1 MEIEEIFKSFNDRLL
16 DKHKRLKNEVT
27 KEKLSTLGE
36 FFMSRHLTDVEM
48 ESFLPKG
55 IAAVD
60 GSNNSYGGADPN
72 IIHFLRACYI
82 PDMKR
87 EMVEEVRILSPLVD
101 TEVSP
106 KSELSR
112 LEVIAAKAGLEKYD
126 SKALLMDGGLIR
138 YIADAEDEYNELLAL
153 VKERDT
159 LFMGV
164 IEDMK
169 SRSVA
174 KALRIEGCFDRE
186 LFFGKLAPGE
196 AFFLYD
202 RFNLKKE
209 SAISTIYLRPGNDP
223 MAISIDF
230 PTFLVDKRELITNLV
245 RTLTP
250 DMSRGIPFILDIVDK
265 YAKVTDKDMQYFIKK
280 YISEDV
286 KRLYLDEARQKRWM

>member
-16 DKHKRLKNEVT
+16 DKHKKLKNEVT
-27 KEKLSTLGE
+27 KEKLLTLGE
-36 FFMSRHLTDVEM
+36 FYMSRHLTDEEM
-48 ESFLPKG
+48 NSFLPKG

-87 EMVEEVRILSPLVD
+87 DRVEEVRILSPLVD
-101 TEVSP
+101 VEVSP
-106 KSELSR
+106 KSELSK
-112 LEVIAAKAGLEKYD
+112 LELIAAMKGLEKYD

-138 YIADAEDEYNELLAL
+138 YILDAEDEYNELLEL
-153 VKERDT
+153 VKDRDT

-169 SRSVA
+169 SHSIS
-174 KALRIEGCFDRE
+174 KALDVDGFDRE
-186 LFFGKLAPGE
+186 LLFGKLAPGE
-196 AFFLYD
+196 AFFLHD
-202 RFNLKKE
+202 ELNLKKE
-209 SAISTIYLRPGNDP
+209 SSISTIYLRPGNDP

-230 PTFLVDKRELITNLV
+230 PNFLGDKRELITNLV

>member
-16 DKHKRLKNEVT
+16 DKHKKLKNEVT
-27 KEKLSTLGE
+27 KEKLLALGE
-36 FFMSRHLTDVEM
+36 FYMSRHLTDEEM
-48 ESFLPKG
+48 NSFLPKG

-87 EMVEEVRILSPLVD
+87 DRVEEVRILSPLVD
-101 TEVSP
+101 VEVSP
-106 KSELSR
+106 KSELSK
-112 LEVIAAKAGLEKYD
+112 LELIAAMKGLEKYD

-138 YIADAEDEYNELLAL
+138 YILDAEDEYNELLEL

-169 SRSVA
+169 SRSIS
-174 KALRIEGCFDRE
+174 KALDVDGFDRE
-186 LFFGKLAPGE
+186 LLFGKLAPGE
-196 AFFLYD
+196 AFFLHD
-202 RFNLKKE
+202 ELNLKKE
-209 SAISTIYLRPGNDP
+209 SSISTIYLRPGNDP

-230 PTFLVDKRELITNLV
+230 PNFLGDKRELITNLV

>member
-16 DKHKRLKNEVT
+16 DKHKKLKNEVT
-27 KEKLSTLGE
+27 KEKLLTLGE
-36 FFMSRHLTDVEM
+36 FYMSRHLTDEEM
-48 ESFLPKG
+48 NSFLPKG

-87 EMVEEVRILSPLVD
+87 DRVEEVRILSPLVD
-101 TEVSP
+101 VEVSP
-106 KSELSR
+106 KSELSK
-112 LEVIAAKAGLEKYD
+112 LELIAAMKGLEKYD

-138 YIADAEDEYNELLAL
+138 YILDAEDEYNELLEL

-169 SRSVA
+169 SRSIS
-174 KALRIEGCFDRE
+174 KALDVDGFDRE
-186 LFFGKLAPGE
+186 LLFGKLAPGE
-196 AFFLYD
+196 AFFLHD
-202 RFNLKKE
+202 ELNLKKE
-209 SAISTIYLRPGNDP
+209 SSISTIYLRPGNDP

-230 PTFLVDKRELITNLV
+230 PNFLGDKRELITNLV

>member
-16 DKHKRLKNEVT
+16 DKHKKLKNEVT
-27 KEKLSTLGE
+27 KEKLLTLGE
-36 FFMSRHLTDVEM
+36 FYMSRHLTDEEM
-48 ESFLPKG
+48 NSFLPKG

-87 EMVEEVRILSPLVD
+87 DRVEEVRILSPLVD
-101 TEVSP
+101 VEVSP
-106 KSELSR
+106 KSELSK
-112 LEVIAAKAGLEKYD
+112 LELIAAMKGLEKYD

-138 YIADAEDEYNELLAL
+138 YILDAEDEYNELLEL
-153 VKERDT
+153 VKERNT

-169 SRSVA
+169 SRSIS
-174 KALRIEGCFDRE
+174 KALDIDGFDRE
-186 LFFGKLAPGE
+186 LLFGKLAPGE
-196 AFFLYD
+196 AFFLND
-202 RFNLKKE
+202 ELNLKKE
-209 SAISTIYLRPGNDP
+209 SSISTIYLRPGNDP

-230 PTFLVDKRELITNLV
+230 PNFLGDKRELITNLV

>member
-16 DKHKRLKNEVT
+16 DKHKKLKEEVT

-36 FFMSRHLTDVEM
+36 FYMSRHLTDAEM
-48 ESFLPKG
+48 NSFLPKG

-87 EMVEEVRILSPLVD
+87 DRVEEVRILSPLVD
-101 TEVSP
+101 VEVSP
-106 KSELSR
+106 KSELSK
-112 LEVIAAKAGLEKYD
+112 LEVIAAKKGLEKYD
-126 SKALLMDGGLIR
+126 SKALLMDGGFIR
-138 YIADAEDEYNELLAL
+138 YILDAEDEYNELLEL

-169 SRSVA
+169 SRSIS
-174 KALRIEGCFDRE
+174 KALDVDGFDRE
-186 LFFGKLAPGE
+186 LLFGKLAPGE
-196 AFFLYD
+196 AFFLHD
-202 RFNLKKE
+202 ELNLKKE
-209 SAISTIYLRPGNDP
+209 SSISTIYLRPGNDP

-230 PTFLVDKRELITNLV
+230 PNFLSDKRELITNLV

>member
-16 DKHKRLKNEVT
+16 DKHKKLKNEVT
-27 KEKLSTLGE
+27 KEKLLTLGE
-36 FFMSRHLTDVEM
+36 FYMSRHLTDEEM
-48 ESFLPKG
+48 NSFLPKG

-87 EMVEEVRILSPLVD
+87 DRVEEVRILSPLVD
-101 TEVSP
+101 VEVSP

-112 LEVIAAKAGLEKYD
+112 LELIAAMKGLEKYD

-138 YIADAEDEYNELLAL
+138 YILDAEDEYNELLEL

-169 SRSVA
+169 SRSIS
-174 KALRIEGCFDRE
+174 KALDVDGFDRE
-186 LFFGKLAPGE
+186 LLFGKLAPGE
-196 AFFLYD
+196 AFFLHD
-202 RFNLKKE
+202 ELNLKKE
-209 SAISTIYLRPGNDP
+209 SSISTIYLRPGNDP

-230 PTFLVDKRELITNLV
+230 PNFLGDKRELITNLV

>member
-16 DKHKRLKNEVT
+16 DKHKRLKKEVT

-138 YIADAEDEYNELLAL
+138 YIADAEDEYNELLEL

-174 KALRIEGCFDRE
+174 KKLEIDGFDRE

-202 RFNLKKE
+202 EFNLKKE
-209 SAISTIYLRPGNDP
+209 SSISTIYLRPGNDP

-245 RTLTP
+245 LTLTP

>member
-16 DKHKRLKNEVT
+16 DKHKKLKNEAT
-27 KEKLSTLGE
+27 KEKLLTLGE
-36 FFMSRHLTDVEM
+36 FYMSRHLTDEEM
-48 ESFLPKG
+48 NSFLPKG

-87 EMVEEVRILSPLVD
+87 DRVEEVRILSPLVD
-101 TEVSP
+101 VEVSP
-106 KSELSR
+106 KSELSK
-112 LEVIAAKAGLEKYD
+112 LELIAAMKGLEKYD

-138 YIADAEDEYNELLAL
+138 YILDAEDEYNELLEL

-169 SRSVA
+169 SRSIS
-174 KALRIEGCFDRE
+174 KALDVDGFDRE
-186 LFFGKLAPGE
+186 LLFGKLAQGE
-196 AFFLYD
+196 AFFLHD
-202 RFNLKKE
+202 ELNLKKE
-209 SAISTIYLRPGNDP
+209 SSISTIYLRPGNDP

-230 PTFLVDKRELITNLV
+230 PNFLGDKRELITNLV

>member
-16 DKHKRLKNEVT
+16 DKHKKLKNEAT

-36 FFMSRHLTDVEM
+36 FYMSRHLTDEEM
-48 ESFLPKG
+48 NSFLPKG

-87 EMVEEVRILSPLVD
+87 DRVEEVRILSPLVD
-101 TEVSP
+101 VEVSP
-106 KSELSR
+106 KSELSK
-112 LEVIAAKAGLEKYD
+112 LELIAAMKGLEKYD

-138 YIADAEDEYNELLAL
+138 YILDAEDEYNELLEL
-153 VKERDT
+153 VKETDT

-169 SRSVA
+169 SRSIS
-174 KALRIEGCFDRE
+174 KALDVDGFDRE
-186 LFFGKLAPGE
+186 LLFGKLAPGE
-196 AFFLYD
+196 AFFLHD
-202 RFNLKKE
+202 ELNLKKE
-209 SAISTIYLRPGNDP
+209 SSISTIYLRPGNDP

-230 PTFLVDKRELITNLV
+230 PNFLGDKRELITNLV

>member
-16 DKHKRLKNEVT
+16 DKHKKLKNEAT

-36 FFMSRHLTDVEM
+36 FYMSRHLTDEEM
-48 ESFLPKG
+48 NSFLPKG

-87 EMVEEVRILSPLVD
+87 DRVEEVRILSPLVD
-101 TEVSP
+101 VEVSP
-106 KSELSR
+106 KSELSK
-112 LEVIAAKAGLEKYD
+112 LELIAAMKGLEKYD

-138 YIADAEDEYNELLAL
+138 YILDAEDEYNELLEL

-169 SRSVA
+169 SRSIS
-174 KALRIEGCFDRE
+174 KALDIDGFDRE
-186 LFFGKLAPGE
+186 LLFGKLAPGE
-196 AFFLYD
+196 AFFLHD
-202 RFNLKKE
+202 ELNLKKE
-209 SAISTIYLRPGNDP
+209 SSISTIYLRPGNDP

-230 PTFLVDKRELITNLV
+230 PNFLGDKRELITNLV

>member
-16 DKHKRLKNEVT
+16 DKHKRLKTEVT
-27 KEKLSTLGE
+27 KEKLSALGE
-36 FFMSRHLTDVEM
+36 FFMSRHLTDEEM
-48 ESFLPKG
+48 GSFLPKG

-101 TEVSP
+101 VEVSP
-106 KSELSR
+106 KSELSK
-112 LEVIAAKAGLEKYD
+112 LEVIVAKKGLLKYD

-138 YIADAEDEYNELLAL
+138 YIADAEDEYKELLQL
-153 VKERDT
+153 VKERGT

-174 KALRIEGCFDRE
+174 KKLGIDGFDRE

-202 RFNLKKE
+202 EFNLKKE

-230 PTFLVDKRELITNLV
+230 PTFSVDKRELITNLV
-245 RTLTP
+245 CTLTP

-286 KRLYLDEARQKRWM
+286 KRLYLDEVRQKRWM

>member
-1 MEIEEIFKSFNDRLL
+1 MEIEEIFKYFNDRLL
-16 DKHKRLKNEVT
+16 DKHKKLKNEVT
-27 KEKLSTLGE
+27 KEKLLTLGE
-36 FFMSRHLTDVEM
+36 FYMSRHLTDEEM
-48 ESFLPKG
+48 NSFLPKG

-87 EMVEEVRILSPLVD
+87 DRVEEVRILSPLVD
-101 TEVSP
+101 VEVSP
-106 KSELSR
+106 KSELSK
-112 LEVIAAKAGLEKYD
+112 LELIAAMKGLEKYD

-138 YIADAEDEYNELLAL
+138 YILDAEDEYNELLEL

-169 SRSVA
+169 SRSIS
-174 KALRIEGCFDRE
+174 KALDVDGFDRE
-186 LFFGKLAPGE
+186 LLFGKLAPGE
-196 AFFLYD
+196 AFFLHD
-202 RFNLKKE
+202 ELNLKKE
-209 SAISTIYLRPGNDP
+209 SSISTIYLRPGNDP

-230 PTFLVDKRELITNLV
+230 PNFLGDKRELITNLV

>member
-16 DKHKRLKNEVT
+16 DKHKKLKNEVT
-27 KEKLSTLGE
+27 KEKLLTLGE
-36 FFMSRHLTDVEM
+36 FYMSRHLTDEEM
-48 ESFLPKG
+48 NSFLPKG

-87 EMVEEVRILSPLVD
+87 DRVEEVRILSPLVD
-101 TEVSP
+101 VEVSP
-106 KSELSR
+106 KSELSK
-112 LEVIAAKAGLEKYD
+112 LELIAAMKGLEKYD

-138 YIADAEDEYNELLAL
+138 YILDAEDEYNELLEL
-153 VKERDT
+153 VKERNT

-169 SRSVA
+169 SRSIS
-174 KALRIEGCFDRE
+174 KALDVDGFDRE
-186 LFFGKLAPGE
+186 LLFGKLAPGE
-196 AFFLYD
+196 AFFLHD
-202 RFNLKKE
+202 ELNLKKE
-209 SAISTIYLRPGNDP
+209 SSISTIYLRPGNDP

-230 PTFLVDKRELITNLV
+230 PNFLGDKRELITNLV

-265 YAKVTDKDMQYFIKK
+265 YAKVTDKDMQYFMKK

>member
-16 DKHKRLKNEVT
+16 DKHKKLKNEVT
-27 KEKLSTLGE
+27 KEKLLTLGE
-36 FFMSRHLTDVEM
+36 FYMSRHLTDEEM
-48 ESFLPKG
+48 KSFLPKG

-72 IIHFLRACYI
+72 IIYFLRACYI

-87 EMVEEVRILSPLVD
+87 DRVEEVRILSPLVD
-101 TEVSP
+101 VEVSP
-106 KSELSR
+106 KSELSK
-112 LEVIAAKAGLEKYD
+112 LELIAAMKGLEKYD

-138 YIADAEDEYNELLAL
+138 YILDAEDEYNELLEL

-169 SRSVA
+169 SRSIS
-174 KALRIEGCFDRE
+174 KALDVDGFDRE
-186 LFFGKLAPGE
+186 LLFGKLAPGE
-196 AFFLYD
+196 AFFLHD
-202 RFNLKKE
+202 ELNLKKE
-209 SAISTIYLRPGNDP
+209 SSISTIYLRPGNDP

-230 PTFLVDKRELITNLV
+230 PNFLGDKRELITNLV

>member
-16 DKHKRLKNEVT
+16 DKHKRMKNEVT
-27 KEKLSTLGE
+27 KEKLSALGE
-36 FFMSRHLTDVEM
+36 FFMSRHLTDEEM

-82 PDMKR
+82 PDMNR

-101 TEVSP
+101 VEISP
-106 KSELSR
+106 KSELSK
-112 LEVIAAKAGLEKYD
+112 LEVIAAKKGLEKYD

-138 YIADAEDEYNELLAL
+138 YIADAEDEYNELLQL

-174 KALRIEGCFDRE
+174 KKLGIDGFDRE

-202 RFNLKKE
+202 EFNLKKE

-230 PTFLVDKRELITNLV
+230 PSVSVDKRELITNLV

-250 DMSRGIPFILDIVDK
+250 DMSRGIPFVLDIVDK

>member
-16 DKHKRLKNEVT
+16 DKHKRLKTEVT
-27 KEKLSTLGE
+27 KEKLSALGE
-36 FFMSRHLTDVEM
+36 FFMSRHLTDEEM

-87 EMVEEVRILSPLVD
+87 DMVEEVRSLSPLVD

-112 LEVIAAKAGLEKYD
+112 LEVIAAKAGLLKYD

-174 KALRIEGCFDRE
+174 KKLGIDGFDRE

>member
-16 DKHKRLKNEVT
+16 DKHKKLKNEVT
-27 KEKLSTLGE
+27 KEKLMTLGE
-36 FFMSRHLTDVEM
+36 FYMSRHLTDEEM
-48 ESFLPKG
+48 NSFLPKG

-87 EMVEEVRILSPLVD
+87 DRVEEVRILSPLVD
-101 TEVSP
+101 VEVSP
-106 KSELSR
+106 KSELSK
-112 LEVIAAKAGLEKYD
+112 LELIAAMKGLEKYD

-138 YIADAEDEYNELLAL
+138 YILDAEDEYNELLEL
-153 VKERDT
+153 VKEKDT

-169 SRSVA
+169 SRSIS
-174 KALRIEGCFDRE
+174 KALDVDGFDRE
-186 LFFGKLAPGE
+186 LLFGKLAPGE
-196 AFFLYD
+196 AFFLHD
-202 RFNLKKE
+202 ELNLKKE
-209 SAISTIYLRPGNDP
+209 SSISTIYLRPGNDP

-230 PTFLVDKRELITNLV
+230 PNFLGDKRELITNLV

-265 YAKVTDKDMQYFIKK
+265 YVKVTDKDMQYFIKK

>member
-16 DKHKRLKNEVT
+16 DKHRKLKNEAT
-27 KEKLSTLGE
+27 KEKLSTLGK
-36 FFMSRHLTDVEM
+36 FYMSRHLTDDEM
-48 ESFLPKG
+48 NSFLPKG

-87 EMVEEVRILSPLVD
+87 DRVEEVRILSPLVD
-101 TEVSP
+101 VEVSP
-106 KSELSR
+106 KSELSK
-112 LEVIAAKAGLEKYD
+112 LELIAAMKGLEKYD
-126 SKALLMDGGLIR
+126 SKALLMDGGFIR
-138 YIADAEDEYNELLAL
+138 YILDAEDEYNELLEL

-169 SRSVA
+169 SRSISN
-174 KALRIEGCFDRE
+174 ALDVDGFDRE
-186 LFFGKLAPGE
+186 LLFGKLAPGE
-196 AFFLYD
+196 AFFLHD
-202 RFNLKKE
+202 ELNLKKD
-209 SAISTIYLRPGNDP
+209 SSISTIYLRPGNDP

-230 PTFLVDKRELITNLV
+230 PNFLGDKRELITNLV

>member
-16 DKHKRLKNEVT
+16 DKHKKLKNEVT
-27 KEKLSTLGE
+27 KEKLMTLGE
-36 FFMSRHLTDVEM
+36 FYMSRHLTDEEM
-48 ESFLPKG
+48 NSFLPKG

-87 EMVEEVRILSPLVD
+87 DRVEEVRILSPLVD
-101 TEVSP
+101 VEVSP
-106 KSELSR
+106 KSELSK
-112 LEVIAAKAGLEKYD
+112 LELIAAMKGLEKYD

-138 YIADAEDEYNELLAL
+138 YILDAEDEYNELLEL

-169 SRSVA
+169 SRSIS
-174 KALRIEGCFDRE
+174 KALDIDGFDRE
-186 LFFGKLAPGE
+186 LLFGKLAPGE
-196 AFFLYD
+196 AFFLHD
-202 RFNLKKE
+202 ELNLKKE
-209 SAISTIYLRPGNDP
+209 SSISTIYLRPGNDP

-230 PTFLVDKRELITNLV
+230 PNFLGDKRELITNLV

>member
-16 DKHKRLKNEVT
+16 DKHKKLKNEVT
-27 KEKLSTLGE
+27 KEKLLTLGE
-36 FFMSRHLTDVEM
+36 FYMSRHMTDEEM
-48 ESFLPKG
+48 NSFLPKG

-87 EMVEEVRILSPLVD
+87 DRVEEVRILSPLVD
-101 TEVSP
+101 VEVSP
-106 KSELSR
+106 KSELSK
-112 LEVIAAKAGLEKYD
+112 LELIAAMKGLEKYD

-138 YIADAEDEYNELLAL
+138 YILDAEDEYNELLEL
-153 VKERDT
+153 VKERNT

-169 SRSVA
+169 SRSIS
-174 KALRIEGCFDRE
+174 KALDVDGFDRE
-186 LFFGKLAPGE
+186 LLFGKLAPGE
-196 AFFLYD
+196 AFFLND
-202 RFNLKKE
+202 ELNLKKE
-209 SAISTIYLRPGNDP
+209 SSISTIYLRPGNDP

-230 PTFLVDKRELITNLV
+230 PNFLGDKRELITNLV

>member
-16 DKHKRLKNEVT
+16 DKHKKLKNEVT
-27 KEKLSTLGE
+27 KEKLLTLGE
-36 FFMSRHLTDVEM
+36 FYMSRHLTDEEM
-48 ESFLPKG
+48 NSFLPKG

-87 EMVEEVRILSPLVD
+87 NRVEEVRILSPLVD
-101 TEVSP
+101 VEVSP
-106 KSELSR
+106 KSELSK
-112 LEVIAAKAGLEKYD
+112 LELIAAMKGLEKYD

-138 YIADAEDEYNELLAL
+138 YILDAEDEYNELLEL

-169 SRSVA
+169 SRSIS
-174 KALRIEGCFDRE
+174 KALDIDGFDRE
-186 LFFGKLAPGE
+186 LLFGKLAPGE
-196 AFFLYD
+196 AFFLHD
-202 RFNLKKE
+202 ELNLKKE
-209 SAISTIYLRPGNDP
+209 SSISTIYLRPGNDP

-230 PTFLVDKRELITNLV
+230 PNFLGDKRELITNLV

>member
-16 DKHKRLKNEVT
+16 DKHKKLKNEVT
-27 KEKLSTLGE
+27 KEKLLTLGE
-36 FFMSRHLTDVEM
+36 FYMSRHLTDEEM
-48 ESFLPKG
+48 NSLLPKG

-87 EMVEEVRILSPLVD
+87 DRVEEVRILSPLVD
-101 TEVSP
+101 VEVSP
-106 KSELSR
+106 KSELSK
-112 LEVIAAKAGLEKYD
+112 LELIAAMKGLEKYD

-138 YIADAEDEYNELLAL
+138 YILDAEDEYNELLEL

-169 SRSVA
+169 SRSIS
-174 KALRIEGCFDRE
+174 KALDVDGFDRE
-186 LFFGKLAPGE
+186 LLFGKLAPGE
-196 AFFLYD
+196 AFFLHD
-202 RFNLKKE
+202 ELNLKKE
-209 SAISTIYLRPGNDP
+209 SSISTIYLRPGNDP

-230 PTFLVDKRELITNLV
+230 PNFLGDKRELITNLV

>member
-16 DKHKRLKNEVT
+16 DKHKKLKNEVT
-27 KEKLSTLGE
+27 KEKLLTLGE
-36 FFMSRHLTDVEM
+36 FYMSRHLTDEEM
-48 ESFLPKG
+48 NSFLPKG

-87 EMVEEVRILSPLVD
+87 DRVEEVRILSPLVD
-101 TEVSP
+101 VEVSP
-106 KSELSR
+106 KSELSK
-112 LEVIAAKAGLEKYD
+112 LELIAAMKGLEKYD

-138 YIADAEDEYNELLAL
+138 YILDAEDEYNELLEL
-153 VKERDT
+153 VKERNT

-169 SRSVA
+169 SRSIS
-174 KALRIEGCFDRE
+174 KALDVDGFDRE
-186 LFFGKLAPGE
+186 LLFGKLAPGE
-196 AFFLYD
+196 SFFLHD
-202 RFNLKKE
+202 ELNLKKE
-209 SAISTIYLRPGNDP
+209 SSISTIYLRPGNDP

-230 PTFLVDKRELITNLV
+230 PNFLGDKRELITNLV

>member
-16 DKHKRLKNEVT
+16 DKHKKLKNEVT
-27 KEKLSTLGE
+27 KEKLLTLGE
-36 FFMSRHLTDVEM
+36 FYMSRHLTDEEM
-48 ESFLPKG
+48 NSFLPKG

-82 PDMKR
+82 PDMKCDR
-87 EMVEEVRILSPLVD
+87 VEEVRILSPLVD
-101 TEVSP
+101 VEVSP
-106 KSELSR
+106 KSELSK
-112 LEVIAAKAGLEKYD
+112 LELIAAMKGLEKYD

-138 YIADAEDEYNELLAL
+138 YILDAEDEYNELLEL

-169 SRSVA
+169 SRSIS
-174 KALRIEGCFDRE
+174 KALDVDGFDRE
-186 LFFGKLAPGE
+186 LLFGKLAPGE
-196 AFFLYD
+196 AFFLHD
-202 RFNLKKE
+202 ELNLKKE
-209 SAISTIYLRPGNDP
+209 SSISTIYLRPGNDP

-230 PTFLVDKRELITNLV
+230 PNFLGDKRELITNLV

>member
-16 DKHKRLKNEVT
+16 DKHKKLKNEVT
-27 KEKLSTLGE
+27 KEKLLTLGE
-36 FFMSRHLTDVEM
+36 FYMSRHLTDEEM
-48 ESFLPKG
+48 NSFLPKG

-87 EMVEEVRILSPLVD
+87 DRVEEVRILSPLVD
-101 TEVSP
+101 VEVSP
-106 KSELSR
+106 KSELSK
-112 LEVIAAKAGLEKYD
+112 LELIAAMKGLEKYD

-138 YIADAEDEYNELLAL
+138 YILDAEDEYNELIEL

-169 SRSVA
+169 SRSIS
-174 KALRIEGCFDRE
+174 KALNVDGFDRE
-186 LFFGKLAPGE
+186 LLFGKLAPGE
-196 AFFLYD
+196 AFFLHD
-202 RFNLKKE
+202 ELNLKKE
-209 SAISTIYLRPGNDP
+209 SSISTIYLRPGNDP

-230 PTFLVDKRELITNLV
+230 PNFLGDKRELITNLV

>member
-16 DKHKRLKNEVT
+16 DKHKKLKNEVT
-27 KEKLSTLGE
+27 KEKLLTLGE
-36 FFMSRHLTDVEM
+36 LYMSRHLTDEEM
-48 ESFLPKG
+48 NSFLPKG

-87 EMVEEVRILSPLVD
+87 DRVEEVRILSPLVD
-101 TEVSP
+101 VEVSP
-106 KSELSR
+106 KSELSK
-112 LEVIAAKAGLEKYD
+112 LELIAAMKGLEKYD

-138 YIADAEDEYNELLAL
+138 YILDAEDEYNELLEL
-153 VKERDT
+153 VKEKDT

-169 SRSVA
+169 SRSIS
-174 KALRIEGCFDRE
+174 KALDVDGFDRE
-186 LFFGKLAPGE
+186 LLFGKLAPGE
-196 AFFLYD
+196 AFFLHD
-202 RFNLKKE
+202 ELNLKKE
-209 SAISTIYLRPGNDP
+209 SSISTIYLRPGNDP

-230 PTFLVDKRELITNLV
+230 PNFLGDKRELITNLV

>member
-16 DKHKRLKNEVT
+16 DKHKKLKNEVT
-27 KEKLSTLGE
+27 KEKLLTLGE
-36 FFMSRHLTDVEM
+36 FYMSRHLTDEEM
-48 ESFLPKG
+48 NSFLPKG

-87 EMVEEVRILSPLVD
+87 DRVEEVRILSPLVD
-101 TEVSP
+101 VEVSP
-106 KSELSR
+106 KSELSK
-112 LEVIAAKAGLEKYD
+112 LELIAAMKGLEKYD

-138 YIADAEDEYNELLAL
+138 YILDAEDEYNELLDL

-169 SRSVA
+169 SRSIS
-174 KALRIEGCFDRE
+174 KALDVDGFDRE
-186 LFFGKLAPGE
+186 LLFGKLAPGE
-196 AFFLYD
+196 AFFLHD
-202 RFNLKKE
+202 ELNLKKE
-209 SAISTIYLRPGNDP
+209 SSISTIYLRPGNDP

-230 PTFLVDKRELITNLV
+230 PNFLGDKRELITNLV

>member
-16 DKHKRLKNEVT
+16 DKHKKLKNEVT
-27 KEKLSTLGE
+27 KEKLLTLGE
-36 FFMSRHLTDVEM
+36 FYMSRHLTDEEM
-48 ESFLPKG
+48 NSFLPKG

-87 EMVEEVRILSPLVD
+87 DRVEEVRILSPLVD
-101 TEVSP
+101 VEVSP
-106 KSELSR
+106 KSELSK
-112 LEVIAAKAGLEKYD
+112 LELIAAMKGLEKYD

-138 YIADAEDEYNELLAL
+138 YILDAEDEYNELLEL

-159 LFMGV
+159 LFMDV

-169 SRSVA
+169 SRSIS
-174 KALRIEGCFDRE
+174 KALDVDGFDRE
-186 LFFGKLAPGE
+186 LLFGKLAPGE
-196 AFFLYD
+196 AFFLHD
-202 RFNLKKE
+202 ELNLKKE
-209 SAISTIYLRPGNDP
+209 SSISTIYLRPGNDP

-230 PTFLVDKRELITNLV
+230 PNFLGDKRELITNLV

>member
-16 DKHKRLKNEVT
+16 DKHKKLKNEVT
-27 KEKLSTLGE
+27 KEKLLTLGE
-36 FFMSRHLTDVEM
+36 FYMSRHLTDEEM
-48 ESFLPKG
+48 NSFLPKG

-87 EMVEEVRILSPLVD
+87 DRVEEVRILSPLVD
-101 TEVSP
+101 VEVSP
-106 KSELSR
+106 KSELSK
-112 LEVIAAKAGLEKYD
+112 LELIAAMKGLEKYD
-126 SKALLMDGGLIR
+126 SKALLMDGGFIR
-138 YIADAEDEYNELLAL
+138 YILDAEDEYNELLEL

-169 SRSVA
+169 SRSIS
-174 KALRIEGCFDRE
+174 KALNIDGFDRE
-186 LFFGKLAPGE
+186 LLFGKLAPGE
-196 AFFLYD
+196 AFFLHD
-202 RFNLKKE
+202 ELNLKKE
-209 SAISTIYLRPGNDP
+209 SSISTIYLRPGNDP

-230 PTFLVDKRELITNLV
+230 PNFLGDKRELITNLV

>member
-1 MEIEEIFKSFNDRLL
+1 
-16 DKHKRLKNEVT
+16 
-27 KEKLSTLGE
+27 
-36 FFMSRHLTDVEM
+36 
-48 ESFLPKG
+48 
-55 IAAVD
+55 
-60 GSNNSYGGADPN
+60 
-72 IIHFLRACYI
+72 
-82 PDMKR
+82 MKR
-87 EMVEEVRILSPLVD
+87 DRVEEVRILSPLVD
-101 TEVSP
+101 VEVSP
-106 KSELSR
+106 KSELSK
-112 LEVIAAKAGLEKYD
+112 LELIAAMKGLEKYD

-138 YIADAEDEYNELLAL
+138 YILDAEDEYNELLEL

-169 SRSVA
+169 SRSIS
-174 KALRIEGCFDRE
+174 KALDVDGFDRE
-186 LFFGKLAPGE
+186 LLFGKLAPGE
-196 AFFLYD
+196 AFFLHD
-202 RFNLKKE
+202 ELNLKKE
-209 SAISTIYLRPGNDP
+209 SSISTIYLRPGNDP

-230 PTFLVDKRELITNLV
+230 PNFLGDKRELITNLV

>member
-16 DKHKRLKNEVT
+16 DKHKKLKKEAT

-36 FFMSRHLTDVEM
+36 FYMSRHLTDDEM
-48 ESFLPKG
+48 NSFLPKG

-87 EMVEEVRILSPLVD
+87 DRVEEVRILSPLVD
-101 TEVSP
+101 VEVSP
-106 KSELSR
+106 KSELSK
-112 LEVIAAKAGLEKYD
+112 LELIAAMKGLEKYD
-126 SKALLMDGGLIR
+126 SKALLMDGGFIR
-138 YIADAEDEYNELLAL
+138 YILDAEEEYNELLEL

-169 SRSVA
+169 SRSISN
-174 KALRIEGCFDRE
+174 ALDVDGFDRE
-186 LFFGKLAPGE
+186 LLFGKLAPGE
-196 AFFLYD
+196 AFFLHD
-202 RFNLKKE
+202 EFNLKKD
-209 SAISTIYLRPGNDP
+209 SSISTIYLRPGNDP

-230 PTFLVDKRELITNLV
+230 PNFLGDKRELITNLV

>member
-16 DKHKRLKNEVT
+16 DKHKKLKEEVT

-36 FFMSRHLTDVEM
+36 FYMSRHLTDAEM
-48 ESFLPKG
+48 NSFLPKG

-87 EMVEEVRILSPLVD
+87 DRVEEVRILSPLVD
-101 TEVSP
+101 VEVSP
-106 KSELSR
+106 KSELSK
-112 LEVIAAKAGLEKYD
+112 LELIAAMKGLEKYD
-126 SKALLMDGGLIR
+126 SKALLMDGGFIR
-138 YIADAEDEYNELLAL
+138 YILDAEDEYNELLEL

-169 SRSVA
+169 SRSISN
-174 KALRIEGCFDRE
+174 ALDVDGFDRE
-186 LFFGKLAPGE
+186 LLFGKLAPGE
-196 AFFLYD
+196 AFFLHD
-202 RFNLKKE
+202 ELNLKKD
-209 SAISTIYLRPGNDP
+209 SSISTIYLRPGNDP

-230 PTFLVDKRELITNLV
+230 PNFLGDKRELITNLV

>member
-16 DKHKRLKNEVT
+16 DKHRKLKNEAT

-36 FFMSRHLTDVEM
+36 FYMSRHLTDDEM
-48 ESFLPKG
+48 NSFLPKG

-87 EMVEEVRILSPLVD
+87 DRVEEVRILSPLVD
-101 TEVSP
+101 VEVSP
-106 KSELSR
+106 KSELSK
-112 LEVIAAKAGLEKYD
+112 LELIAAMKGLEKYD
-126 SKALLMDGGLIR
+126 SKALLMDGGFIR
-138 YIADAEDEYNELLAL
+138 YILDAEDEYNELLEL

-169 SRSVA
+169 SRSISN
-174 KALRIEGCFDRE
+174 ALNVDGFDRE
-186 LFFGKLAPGE
+186 LLFGKLAPGE
-196 AFFLYD
+196 AFFLHD
-202 RFNLKKE
+202 KLNLKKD
-209 SAISTIYLRPGNDP
+209 SSISTIYLRPGNDP

-230 PTFLVDKRELITNLV
+230 PNFLGDKRELITNLV

>member
-16 DKHKRLKNEVT
+16 DKHKKLKNEVT
-27 KEKLSTLGE
+27 KEKLLTLGE
-36 FFMSRHLTDVEM
+36 FYMSRHLTDE
-48 ESFLPKG
+48 ERNSFLPKG

-87 EMVEEVRILSPLVD
+87 DRVEEVRILSPLVD
-101 TEVSP
+101 VEVSP
-106 KSELSR
+106 KSELSK
-112 LEVIAAKAGLEKYD
+112 LELIAAMKGLEKYD

-138 YIADAEDEYNELLAL
+138 YILDAEDEYNELHEL

-169 SRSVA
+169 SRSIS
-174 KALRIEGCFDRE
+174 KALDVDGFDRE
-186 LFFGKLAPGE
+186 LLFGKLAPGE
-196 AFFLYD
+196 AFFLHD
-202 RFNLKKE
+202 ELNLKKE
-209 SAISTIYLRPGNDP
+209 SSISTIYLRPGNDP

-230 PTFLVDKRELITNLV
+230 PNFLGDKRELITNLV

>member
-16 DKHKRLKNEVT
+16 DKHKKLKNEVT
-27 KEKLSTLGE
+27 KEKLLTLGE
-36 FFMSRHLTDVEM
+36 FYMSRHLTDEEM
-48 ESFLPKG
+48 NSFLPKG

-87 EMVEEVRILSPLVD
+87 DRVEEVRILSPLVD
-101 TEVSP
+101 VEVSP
-106 KSELSR
+106 KSELSK
-112 LEVIAAKAGLEKYD
+112 LELIAAMKGLEKYD

-138 YIADAEDEYNELLAL
+138 YILDAEDEYNELLEL

-169 SRSVA
+169 SRSIS
-174 KALRIEGCFDRE
+174 KALDVDGFDRE
-186 LFFGKLAPGE
+186 LLFGKLAPGE
-196 AFFLYD
+196 AFFLHD
-202 RFNLKKE
+202 ELNLKKE
-209 SAISTIYLRPGNDP
+209 SSISTIYLRPGNDP

-230 PTFLVDKRELITNLV
+230 PNFLGDKRELITNLV

-265 YAKVTDKDMQYFIKK
+265 HAKVTDKDMQYLIKK

>member
-1 MEIEEIFKSFNDRLL
+1 
-16 DKHKRLKNEVT
+16 
-27 KEKLSTLGE
+27 
-36 FFMSRHLTDVEM
+36 
-48 ESFLPKG
+48 
-55 IAAVD
+55 
-60 GSNNSYGGADPN
+60 
-72 IIHFLRACYI
+72 
-82 PDMKR
+82 
-87 EMVEEVRILSPLVD
+87 
-101 TEVSP
+101 
-106 KSELSR
+106 
-112 LEVIAAKAGLEKYD
+112 
-126 SKALLMDGGLIR
+126 MDGGLIR
-138 YIADAEDEYNELLAL
+138 YIADAEDEYKELLQL
-153 VKERDT
+153 VKERGT

-174 KALRIEGCFDRE
+174 KKLGIDGFDRE

-202 RFNLKKE
+202 EFNLKKE

-230 PTFLVDKRELITNLV
+230 PTFSVDKRELITNLV

>member
-16 DKHKRLKNEVT
+16 DKHKKLKNEVT
-27 KEKLSTLGE
+27 KEKLLTLGE
-36 FFMSRHLTDVEM
+36 FYMSRHLTDEEM
-48 ESFLPKG
+48 NSFLPKG

-87 EMVEEVRILSPLVD
+87 DCVEEVRILSPLVD
-101 TEVSP
+101 VEVSP
-106 KSELSR
+106 KSELSK
-112 LEVIAAKAGLEKYD
+112 LELIAAMKGLEKYD

-138 YIADAEDEYNELLAL
+138 YILDAEDEYNELLEL
-153 VKERDT
+153 VKEKDT

-169 SRSVA
+169 SRSIS
-174 KALRIEGCFDRE
+174 KALDVDGFDRE
-186 LFFGKLAPGE
+186 LLFGKLAPGE
-196 AFFLYD
+196 AFFLHD
-202 RFNLKKE
+202 ELNLKKE
-209 SAISTIYLRPGNDP
+209 SSISTIYLRPGNDP

-230 PTFLVDKRELITNLV
+230 PNFLGDKRELITNLV

-265 YAKVTDKDMQYFIKK
+265 YVKVTDKDMQYFIKK

>member
-16 DKHKRLKNEVT
+16 DKHKKLKEEVT

-36 FFMSRHLTDVEM
+36 FYMSRHLTDAEM
-48 ESFLPKG
+48 NSFLPKG

-87 EMVEEVRILSPLVD
+87 DRVEEVRILSPLVD
-101 TEVSP
+101 VEVSP
-106 KSELSR
+106 KSELSK
-112 LEVIAAKAGLEKYD
+112 LELIAAMKGLEKYD
-126 SKALLMDGGLIR
+126 SKALLMDGGFIR
-138 YIADAEDEYNELLAL
+138 YILDAEDEYNELLEL

-169 SRSVA
+169 SRSIS
-174 KALRIEGCFDRE
+174 KALDVDGFDRE
-186 LFFGKLAPGE
+186 LLFGKLAPGE
-196 AFFLYD
+196 AFFLHD
-202 RFNLKKE
+202 ELNLKKE
-209 SAISTIYLRPGNDP
+209 SSISTIYLRPGNDP

-230 PTFLVDKRELITNLV
+230 PNFLSDKRELITNLV

>member
-16 DKHKRLKNEVT
+16 DKHKKLKNEVT
-27 KEKLSTLGE
+27 KEKLLTLGE
-36 FFMSRHLTDVEM
+36 FYMSRHLTDEEM
-48 ESFLPKG
+48 NSFLPKG

-87 EMVEEVRILSPLVD
+87 DRVEEVRILSPLVD
-101 TEVSP
+101 VEVSP
-106 KSELSR
+106 KSELSK
-112 LEVIAAKAGLEKYD
+112 LELIVAMKGLEKYD

-138 YIADAEDEYNELLAL
+138 YILDAEDEYNELLDL

-169 SRSVA
+169 SRSIS
-174 KALRIEGCFDRE
+174 KALDVDGFDRE
-186 LFFGKLAPGE
+186 LLFGKLAPGE
-196 AFFLYD
+196 AFFLRD
-202 RFNLKKE
+202 ELNLKKE
-209 SAISTIYLRPGNDP
+209 SSISTIYLRPGNDP

-230 PTFLVDKRELITNLV
+230 PNFLGDKRELITNLV

>member
-16 DKHKRLKNEVT
+16 DKHKKLKNEVT
-27 KEKLSTLGE
+27 KEKLLTLGE
-36 FFMSRHLTDVEM
+36 FYMSRHLTDEEM
-48 ESFLPKG
+48 NSFLPKG

-87 EMVEEVRILSPLVD
+87 DRVEEVRILSPLVD
-101 TEVSP
+101 VEASP
-106 KSELSR
+106 KSELSK
-112 LEVIAAKAGLEKYD
+112 LELIAAMKGLEKYD

-138 YIADAEDEYNELLAL
+138 YILDAEDEYNELLEL
-153 VKERDT
+153 VKEKDT

-169 SRSVA
+169 SRSIS
-174 KALRIEGCFDRE
+174 KALDVDGFDRE
-186 LFFGKLAPGE
+186 LLFGKLAPGE
-196 AFFLYD
+196 AFFLHD
-202 RFNLKKE
+202 ELNLKKE
-209 SAISTIYLRPGNDP
+209 SSISTIYLRPGNDP

-230 PTFLVDKRELITNLV
+230 PNFLGDKRELITNLV